1 MKDRLSKEYVSLNPL
16 NLRDYRFSDV
26 LRTYASVIDLKETD
40 NEEQR
45 NETIEGKYPLPKREH
60 GVKYYQAPD
69 DFNFW

>member
-16 NLRDYRFSDV
+16 ILRDYRFHDV
-26 LRTYASVIDLKETD
+26 LRTYASVINSKETD

-45 NETIEGKYPLPKREH
+45 NETIEGKYPLPKREQ
-60 GVKYYQAPD
+60 GVKYYPAPD